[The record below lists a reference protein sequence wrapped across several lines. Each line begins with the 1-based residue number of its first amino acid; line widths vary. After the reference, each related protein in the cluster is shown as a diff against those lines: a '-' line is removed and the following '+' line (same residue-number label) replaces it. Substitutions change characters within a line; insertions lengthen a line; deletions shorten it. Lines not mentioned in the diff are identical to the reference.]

1 MFTSMLPWF
10 AMTLLVG
17 IVLGLV
23 AGIVLAS
30 TLVKGH
36 YSHIIGQQQSRPLM
50 QQASNDYPYDER
62 RMYPRR

>member
-1 MFTSMLPWF
+1 MLTSMLPWF

-36 YSHIIGQQQSRPLM
+36 YSHIIGQQSLPLI
-50 QQASNDYPYDER
+50 QQAPNDYPYDER